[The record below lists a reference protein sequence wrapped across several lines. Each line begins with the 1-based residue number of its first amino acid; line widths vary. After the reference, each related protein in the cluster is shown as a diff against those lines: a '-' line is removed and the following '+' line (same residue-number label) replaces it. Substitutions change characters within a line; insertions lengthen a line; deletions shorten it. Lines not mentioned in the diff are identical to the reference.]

1 MSDMVKQIKIDE
13 NNVVIC
19 CSVGGF
25 IEGGFDVEEIPDEV
39 MACPSRWLFIPEEVE
54 ADKESGDS
62 EGEDFGGFVVTSPV
76 KGTFEPNPNYSEAAA
91 EEVLTPDD
99 IALAVA
105 ELAETSAS
113 DKLEI
118 EMAIAELAEVILNG

>member
-1 MSDMVKQIKIDE
+1 MVKQIKTDE

-25 IEGGFDVEEIPDEV
+25 IEGGFDVEDIPGEV
-39 MACPSRWLFIPEEVE
+39 MVCPQKWLFIPADVE
-54 ADKESGDS
+54 TDVESSDA
-62 EGEDFGGFVVTSPV
+62 EGEDFGGFVVTAPV
-76 KGTFEPNPNYSEAAA
+76 KGTFEPNPNYSEAAV
-91 EEVLTPDD
+91 EEVLTLDD
-99 IALAVA
+99 LALAVA
-105 ELAETSAS
+105 ELAEESAA

>member
-1 MSDMVKQIKIDE
+1 MVKQIKIDE
-13 NNVVIC
+13 NNIVGY

-25 IEGGFDVEEIPDEV
+25 IEGGIDVDDIPDEV
-39 MACPSRWLFIPEEVE
+39 MACPEKWKF
-54 ADKESGDS
+54 
-62 EGEDFGGFVVTSPV
+62 EGGGFVPNE
-76 KGTFEPNPNYSEAAA
+76 GYIEPTFE
-91 EEVLTPDD
+91 EELTLDD

-113 DKLEI
+113 DKLEV

>member
-1 MSDMVKQIKIDE
+1 MVKQIKIDE
-13 NNVVIC
+13 NNVVVC
-19 CSVGGF
+19 CSIGGF
-25 IEGGFDVEEIPDEV
+25 IEGGFDVEDIPDEV
-39 MACPSRWLFIPEEVE
+39 MACPSRWLFIPAEVE
-54 ADKESGDS
+54 ADVESGEI
-62 EGEDFGGFVVTSPV
+62 EGEDFKEFVVTLPV

-91 EEVLTPDD
+91 EEVLTLDD
-99 IALAVA
+99 LALAVA

>member
-1 MSDMVKQIKIDE
+1 MVKQIKIDE

-25 IEGGFDVEEIPDEV
+25 IEGGFDVEDIPDEV

-62 EGEDFGGFVVTSPV
+62 EGEDFEEFVVTLPV

-91 EEVLTPDD
+91 EEVLTLDD
-99 IALAVA
+99 LALAVA

>member
-1 MSDMVKQIKIDE
+1 MVKQIKIDE
-13 NNVVIC
+13 NNVVTC

-25 IEGGFDVEEIPDEV
+25 VEGGFDVEEIPDEV

-54 ADKESGDS
+54 ADKESDEI
-62 EGEDFGGFVVTSPV
+62 EGEDFEEFVVTLPV
-76 KGTFEPNPNYSEAAA
+76 KGTFEPNPNYSEAAV

-105 ELAETSAS
+105 ELAETSAA

>member
-1 MSDMVKQIKIDE
+1 MVKQIKIDE
-13 NNVVIC
+13 NNIVLC
-19 CSVGGF
+19 CSIGGL
-25 IEGGFDVEEIPDEV
+25 IEGGINVEDIPDEV
-39 MACPSRWLFIPEEVE
+39 MACPSRWLFIPDGVE
-54 ADKESGDS
+54 SDVQSSDA
-62 EGEDFGGFVVTSPV
+62 EGEDFGGFVVTAPV

-91 EEVLTPDD
+91 EEVLTLDD

-105 ELAETSAS
+105 ELAEESAA

>member
-39 MACPSRWLFIPEEVE
+39 MACPSMWKFEGVKFVPNEGYVE
-54 ADKESGDS
+54 
-62 EGEDFGGFVVTSPV
+62 P
-76 KGTFEPNPNYSEAAA
+76 TFE
-91 EEVLTPDD
+91 EELTLDD

-105 ELAETSAS
+105 ELAEM
-113 DKLEI
+113 I
-118 EMAIAELAEVILNG
+118 CGG

>member
-25 IEGGFDVEEIPDEV
+25 IEGGFDVEEIPGEV
-39 MACPSRWLFIPEEVE
+39 MACPQKWLFIPEEVE
-54 ADKESGDS
+54 SDVESGEI
-62 EGEDFGGFVVTSPV
+62 EGEDFEEFVVTLPV
-76 KGTFEPNPNYSEAAA
+76 KGTFEPNPNYIEAAV
-91 EEVLTPDD
+91 EEMLTLDD
-99 IALAVA
+99 LALAVA

>member
-1 MSDMVKQIKIDE
+1 MVKQIKVDE

-25 IEGGFDVEEIPDEV
+25 IEGGFDVEDIPDEV
-39 MACPSRWLFIPEEVE
+39 MACPSRRLFIPADVE
-54 ADKESGDS
+54 TDEESGEI
-62 EGEDFGGFVVTSPV
+62 EGGDFEEFAVVSPV
-76 KGTFEPNPNYSEAAA
+76 KGTYEVNPNYSEAAA
-91 EEVLTPDD
+91 EEVLTLDD
-99 IALAVA
+99 LALAVA
-105 ELAETSAS
+105 ELAEESAA

>member
-1 MSDMVKQIKIDE
+1 MVKQIKIDE

-25 IEGGFDVEEIPDEV
+25 IEGGFDVEDIPDEV
-39 MACPSRWLFIPEEVE
+39 MACPSRWKYEDEKFVPNE
-54 ADKESGDS
+54 A
-62 EGEDFGGFVVTSPV
+62 
-76 KGTFEPNPNYSEAAA
+76 YSEPIA
-91 EEVLTPDD
+91 EEGLTLEDL
-99 IALAVA
+99 ALAVA
-105 ELAETSAS
+105 ELAEGSAA